1 MRYVETFICKYGLMV
16 DIRGWINNNQSMAS
30 KRMLHN
36 EFFIE
41 SMQKIKVAK
50 SFMEAYLPLT
60 IKRKIDLKTLTI
72 QDGEYIDED
81 LKNSHTDILYK
92 VRVIDQLEPM
102 YLYLLAEHQ
111 SSPLKIMPL
120 RLRHYMCRILKK
132 HIKQTKQ
139 KENLPAVY
147 PIVFYHGR
155 QKPYPYSL
163 DFFDMF
169 ADKELAKAIYQKPFH
184 LVDVTQIEDEELREA
199 KWARYMLLLQK
210 HIRSPKLK
218 YKLPLILKSCPND
231 GDTVHSVLEYIIRA
245 GQFDNAREF
254 IRIVS
259 ENLPDA
265 EDEAMTLIEQYSK
278 ERCQQA
284 MMQGRTEGIAEGEAR
299 GEARGRVDAMKA
311 IARRMLEQG
320 HSAYDIA
327 NIVGLDKKDV
337 EIIKKSTTI

>member
-1 MRYVETFICKYGLMV
+1 MT
-16 DIRGWINNNQSMAS
+16 S

-50 SFMEAYLPLT
+50 SFMEAHLPLT
-60 IKRKIDLKTLTI
+60 IKRTIDLKTLTI

-92 VRVIDQLEPM
+92 VRVIDQPEPM

-120 RLRHYMCRILKK
+120 RLWHYMCRILKK
-132 HIKQTKQ
+132 HIDQTDQ
-139 KENLPAVY
+139 NDNLPVVY
-147 PIVFYHGR
+147 PIVFYHGTR
-155 QKPYPYSL
+155 KPYPYSMDFL
-163 DFFDMF
+163 DIFG
-169 ADKELAKAIYQKPFH
+169 DKELAKAIYHRPFH
-184 LVDVTQIEDEELREA
+184 LVDVTQIEDEELRQH
-199 KWARYMLLLQK
+199 KWVSFMELLQK
-210 HIRSPKLK
+210 HIRSRNLVKE
-218 YKLPLILKSCPND
+218 LPLILGSCPDDSNIAQ
-231 GDTVHSVLEYIIRA
+231 SMLKYILRA
-245 GQFDNAREF
+245 GQLDNTTEF
-254 IRIVS
+254 VKIVS
-259 ENLPDA
+259 EYLPDA

-284 MMQGRTEGIAEGEAR
+284 MMQGMEKGKAEGRVE

-320 HSAYDIA
+320 HSAHDIA
-327 NIVGLDKKDV
+327 KIVGLDKKDV
-337 EIIKKSTTI
+337 EKIKKSTIV